1 MVKLNSK
8 LNEIGIKAKESASEF
23 LKYGSSSRNRALL
36 NISEQLLDRKSE
48 ILDANNSDV
57 ENAISSGL
65 SPSLIGRMKLDES
78 SIQKISEDM
87 IRISE
92 LKESVGIEFDQKL
105 LPNGLKAS
113 KVRVPIG
120 VIGVI
125 YESRPNVT
133 VDISAICI
141 KSSNAVILR
150 GGSDAFNS
158 NLLLSEIIRDSLSLS
173 GLPKD
178 IIQFVPDT
186 NREIVNDMLNMNQY
200 IDLMIPRGGAE
211 LIKYVSDKA
220 TMPSITGGIGVC
232 HIYVDSISDIPMAV
246 SIVDN
251 AKTSNPYVCNAVDT
265 VILHSDIASVFL
277 DMLLDKLIDK
287 NVMFKCDPNSF
298 EIAQQNNKIDDNIL
312 QAEQTDWGKEF
323 LGLTL
328 AIKVVNS
335 FDSAVSHIQNFG
347 SGHSECII
355 TSIPKNGEKFLREID
370 ASVVFLNSSTRFND
384 GSELGLGAEV
394 AISTNKIHARGPMGP
409 DELTSYKWIVE
420 GNGQIRE

>member
-8 LNEIGIKAKESASEF
+8 LNEIGIKAKESAAEF
-23 LKYGSSSRNRALL
+23 LKSESFSRNRALL

-48 ILDANNSDV
+48 ILDANNCDL

-65 SPSLIGRMKLDES
+65 SPSLIGRMKLDKS

-92 LKESVGIEFDQKL
+92 LKESVGIRFDQKIL
-105 LPNGLKAS
+105 SNGLKAS
-113 KVRVPIG
+113 KIRVPIG

-158 NLLLSEIIRDSLSLS
+158 NLLLSEIIRDSISLS

-178 IIQFVPDT
+178 IVQFIPDT
-186 NREIVNDMLNMNQY
+186 DREIVNDMLSMNQY

-211 LIKYVSDKA
+211 LIRYVSDKA

-277 DMLLDKLIDK
+277 NMLLDKLIDK
-287 NVMFKCDPNSF
+287 NVIFKCDPYAIN
-298 EIAQQNNKIDDNIL
+298 IIQQKHKISDNIFE
-312 QAEQTDWGKEF
+312 AEQTDWGKEF

-335 FDSAVSHIQNFG
+335 FDSAISHIQNFG

-355 TSIPKNGEKFLREID
+355 TSIPQNGDKFLREID